1 MKLKFEFFEMEKRNI
16 PTERAQRVD
25 EKNEV
30 ICLIIMFTFGV
41 MVIKMSKITL
51 FLYFLQM
58 AAKN

>member
-1 MKLKFEFFEMEKRNI
+1 MKLKFECFEMEKRNI

-51 FLYFLQM
+51 FLYFLQR